1 MIERLSMHPAAVVAL
16 TILAGLWQAPSASA
30 TTIVAIRVDSMV
42 VLAADS
48 FQLDLGGQQA
58 AERSACKIVR
68 VGNSAAASAG
78 VTRFEGFFDV
88 NQLARDALSG
98 RGPFTTRVETFGR
111 KLSEAVRRALREPR
125 AAAELYRI
133 VDRTGGRLVTAL
145 FVGFEDGS
153 PRMVWHGYRVSAAV
167 AATAEA
173 GLLRSTRA
181 CPSQECSVDL
191 YSAGRADAIY
201 EALKRDRRLVEGPE
215 GPVAIVKQLVG
226 LEIQAAPHL
235 VATPIDALTIDG
247 KGVASWVEGTKPQ
260 CMRPRT

>member
-1 MIERLSMHPAAVVAL
+1 MITQRSRRSHGIVAL
-16 TILAGLWQAPSASA
+16 TILATLCQAASASA

-68 VGNSAAASAG
+68 IGNSAAAAAG

-88 NQLARDALSG
+88 NQLARDALNG
-98 RGPFTTRVETFGR
+98 RGPFTTRVDTFAR

-133 VDRTGGRLVTAL
+133 VERTAGRLVTAV
-145 FVGFEDGS
+145 FIGFEDGS
-153 PRMVWHGYRVSAAV
+153 PQMVWQSYRVSAVV
-167 AATAEA
+167 AATTEA

-201 EALKRDRRLVEGPE
+201 EALGRDRRLIERPD

-235 VATPIDALTIDG
+235 VAAPIDALTIDG
-247 KGVASWVEGTKPQ
+247 KGVASWVEGTKPE
-260 CMRPRT
+260 CAR

>member
-1 MIERLSMHPAAVVAL
+1 MIRRRSVRSRGVVAL
-16 TILAGLWQAPSASA
+16 TILAALSHAVPVGA
-30 TTIVAIRVDSMV
+30 TTIVAIRIDSMV

-58 AERSACKIVR
+58 AERLACKIVR
-68 VGNSAAASAG
+68 AGNSAAAAAG

-88 NQLARDALSG
+88 NQLARDALNG
-98 RGPFTTRVETFGR
+98 RGAFTTRVETFGR

-125 AAAELYRI
+125 AAAELYGI
-133 VDRTGGRLVTAL
+133 VDRTAGRLVTAV
-145 FVGFEDGS
+145 FIGFEDGI
-153 PRMVWHGYRVSAAV
+153 PRMVWQSYRVSAAV

-201 EALKRDRRLVEGPE
+201 EALKREQRLVERPE
-215 GPVAIVKQLVG
+215 GPVAIVKQLIG

-235 VATPIDALTIDG
+235 VAAPIDALTIDG
-247 KGVASWVEGTKPQ
+247 KGVASWVEGTKPE
-260 CMRPRT
+260 CMR

>member
-1 MIERLSMHPAAVVAL
+1 MHSRGVLAL
-16 TILAGLWQAPSASA
+16 TILAGLYQAVSVGA

-48 FQLDLGGQQA
+48 FQIDMGGQQA

-88 NQLARDALSG
+88 NQIARDALSS
-98 RGPFTTRVETFGR
+98 RRPFTTRVETFGR
-111 KLSEAVRRALREPR
+111 KLTEAVRRALREPR

-133 VDRTGGRLVTAL
+133 VDRTAGRLVTAV
-145 FVGFEDGS
+145 FVGFEDGT
-153 PRMVWHGYRVSAAV
+153 PRMVWQSYRLSPAA

-173 GLLRSTRA
+173 GIMRSARS
-181 CPSQECSVDL
+181 CPSRDCAVDL
-191 YSAGRADAIY
+191 YAAGRADAID
-201 EALKRDRRLVEGPE
+201 EALRRERRLIQRPD
-215 GPVAIVKQLVG
+215 GPVAIAKQLIG

-235 VATPIDALTIDG
+235 VAAPVDALTIDG
-247 KGVASWVEGTKPQ
+247 NGVASWVQGSKPE
-260 CMRPRT
+260 CMR